1 MKKFNTVEEYY
12 ESFPASIQKI
22 LKSMRTIIK
31 KACPEAEEVISYNM
45 PAFKFKKVLVYYA
58 AWKEHIGF
66 YPTTSPLVIFKKEL
80 IKYKCSKGAIQF
92 EIGKPLP
99 EKIITKIV
107 KFRVKEISSKEKR
120 R

>member
-12 ESFPASIQKI
+12 ESFPPSIQKI

-31 KACPEAEEVISYNM
+31 KACPEAEEIISYNM

-66 YPTTSPLVIFKKEL
+66 YPTTSPMIFFKDEL

-99 EKIITKIV
+99 EKLITKIV
-107 KFRVKEISSKEKR
+107 KFRVKEVLAKEKR
-120 R
+120 G